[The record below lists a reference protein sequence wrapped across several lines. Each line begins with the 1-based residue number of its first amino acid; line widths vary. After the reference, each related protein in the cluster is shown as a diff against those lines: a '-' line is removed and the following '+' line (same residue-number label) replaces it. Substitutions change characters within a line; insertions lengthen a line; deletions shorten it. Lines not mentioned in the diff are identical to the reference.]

1 LKSKIMQFIQQ
12 TNPNRAITKLDA
24 QSVTIGEQRFSQSFW
39 ADSEAAGDFDASN
52 IAELRLDHVEQIAA
66 RAPDVVLLGTGSRI
80 EFPSQL
86 WRAAFLSRRIGIE
99 VMDLPAAARTFNVLL
114 GEQRRVLLLALLPRT
129 A

>member
-1 LKSKIMQFIQQ
+1 MQFIQQ
-12 TNPNRAITKLDA
+12 SNPNRGVTQIDTLAIK
-24 QSVTIGEQRFSQSFW
+24 IGEQRFTSSFW
-39 ADSEAAGDFDASN
+39 ADGDGAGDFDAADVS
-52 IAELRLDHVEQIAA
+52 ELTLTQVDEIAA
-66 RAPDVVLLGTGSRI
+66 RLPDVVLLGTSSRI
-80 EFPSQL
+80 QFPSSQ

>member
-1 LKSKIMQFIQQ
+1 MQFIQQ
-12 TNPNRAITKLDA
+12 TNPNHGVAQIDA
-24 QSVTIGEQRFSQSFW
+24 LSVKIGDQLFTTSFW
-39 ADSEAAGDFDASN
+39 ADSDGAGDFEAAAVN
-52 IAELRLDHVEQIAA
+52 ELTLAQVDEIAA
-66 RAPDVVLLGTGSRI
+66 RTPDVVLLGTGSRI
-80 EFPSQL
+80 QFPSSQ